1 MKNLS
6 KEAVEKEIF
15 ALDVTGYSDWTENN
29 GEIIANLIAG
39 APTLGNLIPMTGVK
53 AGVTA
58 QMNILSTD
66 VTWSATD
73 CIATETG
80 DNTVIAPREVTTTRI
95 ADREIL
101 CLDNLDAK
109 LPMIQSA
116 GARNEELPF
125 AQLYMDLKVQNNSKQ
140 LEKLAWLGDTA
151 GAGNLALTNG
161 FLKIAAGE
169 TGSLAYTATFGAGD
183 LASIASFSNDAI
195 GTLEIINNNLTAELD
210 EQEEVLVFMSLAN
223 AKAAA
228 KDIRDTYGLDATG
241 DYVNSGMQNQN
252 GFMKFRFPGTNLFIC
267 GTHGFNSDGRIF
279 ATYQNNL
286 RYATDLESDREQVD
300 LFYDKY
306 HKSLVSDII
315 FTMGFQ
321 YQDPS
326 QVIYLAV

>member
-1 MKNLS
+1 MKNLN
-6 KEAVEKEIF
+6 KREIEKQIF

-39 APTLGNLIPMTGVK
+39 APTLQNLIPMTGVK

-58 QMNILSTD
+58 QMNILTSD
-66 VTWSATD
+66 VTWSAGACVTS
-73 CIATETG
+73 ETG
-80 DNTVIAPREVTTTRI
+80 DNTVLAPRDVTTTRI
-95 ADREIL
+95 SDREIM
-101 CLDNLDAK
+101 CLDDLDAK

-125 AQLYMDLKVQNNSKQ
+125 AQLYMDIKVKYNSKQ
-140 LEKLAWLGDTA
+140 LEKLAWLGDT
-151 GAGNLALTNG
+151 GGSGNLALTNG
-161 FLKIAAGE
+161 YLEIASNE

-183 LASIASFSNDAI
+183 LSAIASFSTKPI
-195 GTLEIINNNLTAELD
+195 ETLEIINNNLTAELD
-210 EQEEVLVFMSLAN
+210 EQEEVMVWMSLAN

-241 DYVNSGMQNQN
+241 NYLNSGDQAQL
-252 GFMKFRFPGTNLFIC
+252 GQMKFQFPGTNLVIC

-279 ATYQNNL
+279 CTYQDNL

-306 HKSLVSDII
+306 HKALVSDIV